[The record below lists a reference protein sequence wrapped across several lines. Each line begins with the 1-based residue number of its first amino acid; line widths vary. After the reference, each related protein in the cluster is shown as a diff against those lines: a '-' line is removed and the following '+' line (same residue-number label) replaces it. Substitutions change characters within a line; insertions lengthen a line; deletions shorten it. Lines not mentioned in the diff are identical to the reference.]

1 MQRGQEIN
9 REELCI
15 GTSPMSNQRS
25 RKRSSEE
32 IYYSA
37 SEELEMFAGQT
48 GQVPRKRSREEE
60 EGSSAEQTGQ
70 TPRKRSREEEEGSS
84 AEQTG
89 QTPRKKSREEE
100 AGGSAEQTGQVP
112 RKRSRAEEEGSSA
125 EQTGQTPRKR
135 SREDKEG
142 SSAEKAGQTPRKR
155 SREEEGSS
163 DEQTG
168 QTPRKQS
175 KCYTASED
183 LQSCAERK
191 GEKRRW
197 SQDTKCESH
206 LRKRRRSD
214 GGADDETSE
223 LVVGPTEHVAAPK
236 GHKETNLTPESFI
249 FHEILGSG
257 VFGTVVLATHIDSGM
272 LVAVKI
278 VQKYLLVLF
287 SEDFS
292 LCERLSLEKVGDSH
306 YCTHAYAA
314 FQTENQFFYVMEYL
328 SGGHLKEANE
338 TCDIT
343 TLRLTA
349 AEFICGLEF
358 IHSRGIIHRDL
369 KLDNILIDG
378 TGHIKIADF
387 GIANLFTP
395 ESEMLFHQARDYYML
410 GLTLSKMAFGTSSN
424 FIPRDHSINYAAYT
438 DFKDLVEK
446 LKDGYREWCK
456 ATFRNIRNHPFF
468 RGLNW
473 EEVEARETR
482 PPFFVHRKGL
492 RHITRQKIPLDVLLY
507 DKNIPDE
514 MENLKQK
521 LYDGFSFESDQ
532 WRAIQKLK

>member
-1 MQRGQEIN
+1 MSIIPADTSPLSLGLESLGVVSPPLSSKSS
-9 REELCI
+9 REEEQ
-15 GTSPMSNQRS
+15 GSSAEQTGQTP

-37 SEELEMFAGQT
+37 SEELEMFAEQT
-48 GQVPRKRSREEE
+48 VQVPRKRSREEEQGSSTEQADQTPRKRSREEEQGSSTEQADQTPRKRSREEE

-89 QTPRKKSREEE
+89 QTPRK
-100 AGGSAEQTGQVP
+100 
-112 RKRSRAEEEGSSA
+112 
-125 EQTGQTPRKR
+125 
-135 SREDKEG
+135 
-142 SSAEKAGQTPRKR
+142 
-155 SREEEGSS
+155 
-163 DEQTG
+163 
-168 QTPRKQS
+168 QS

-197 SQDTKCESH
+197 SQDKECESH

-214 GGADDETSE
+214 GGADDGTSE
-223 LVVGPTEHVAAPK
+223 HVAGPTERVAGPTEHKAAPK

-257 VFGTVVLATHIDSGM
+257 RFGMVLLATHIDSSM

-278 VQKYLLVLF
+278 VQKYLLVSF
-287 SEDFS
+287 GEDFA
-292 LCERLSLEKVGDSH
+292 LCERRSLERVGGSH

-343 TLRLTA
+343 TLRLIT

-395 ESEMLFHQARDYYML
+395 ESEMPVQQARDYYML
-410 GLTLSKMAFGTSSN
+410 GLTLSDMAFGTFSN

-438 DFKDLVEK
+438 DFKDLLKK
-446 LKDGYREWCK
+446 LKDGYRERCK
-456 ATFRNIRNHPFF
+456 VTFRNIRNHPFF

-482 PPFFVHRKGL
+482 PPFFVRQKGL
-492 RHITRQKIPLDVLLY
+492 RHITRQKIPLDVLLN

-514 MENLKQK
+514 KQK

-532 WRAIQKLK
+532 WRAIQKLD